1 MKFKNLILGSLFLA
15 GIITSSPFP
24 VIAADEGLSFNEAS
38 VSEILAAN
46 WTEEISLNKFLVD
59 RLKKPGD
66 YYSFDLAI
74 GPLNPEATSGDETLY
89 HFFAMI
95 PDSDQL
101 DIKVGSTIK
110 TVFSISQA
118 NIGFDAGN
126 AFTLTSTV
134 TKVEKVGKA
143 YLLCYPIFNAF
154 NKYQNYITES
164 TNVHIR
170 SVTPAISFGSPTYV
184 DVDYFL
190 IVDAASGLITDRQRV
205 SEQKIYY
212 EAENW
217 IMFTIEE
224 VRWDK
229 DNGLDLATYDLY
241 QMSTSAKKLRENNIS
256 FLKFPNVQV
265 NEIKEIKYYST
276 ILEYY
281 HFGLGRWNT
290 TADMYVGTFNETVLS
305 NQPAS
310 RNQAGPT
317 KTHNGLIKSGVSY
330 IVYEEQQ
337 HWFYETKRTYAMNNI
352 QKLDDDSLAE
362 LSNKYVRDFYKTFKS
377 DYQFALKL
385 DYSFVRESIWWPGDP
400 GNHSTENEVVVCSEI
415 TGLGFYEMTFVNE
428 NNVIS
433 TITLYGTE
441 VGTTGV
447 TMLVTPFKTPWQKI
461 VEGLGAV
468 TGSTLTTIGIIIAAA
483 LGIGGLVL
491 LIKFITML
499 FPPKAAP
506 ANIHISTTK
515 DALKRRQKRPK
526 SARKKKR

>member
-1 MKFKNLILGSLFLA
+1 MT
-15 GIITSSPFP
+15 GIVTSAPLP
-24 VIAADEGLSFNEAS
+24 VMAANDGLSFSDAS

-46 WTEEISLNKFLVD
+46 WTEDISLNKFLID

-101 DIKVGSTIK
+101 NITAGSTIK
-110 TVFSISQA
+110 TVCSISQA

-134 TKVEKVGKA
+134 TKVEMIGKA
-143 YLLCYPIFNAF
+143 YLLCYPIFNSF

-170 SVTPAISFGSPTYV
+170 SVTPAISFGTPTYV
-184 DVDYFL
+184 DVDYFF

-212 EAENW
+212 EAKNLA
-217 IMFTIEE
+217 MFTIEE

-241 QMSTSAKKLRENNIS
+241 QMSTSAKKIRENYLT
-256 FLKFPNVQV
+256 FLKFPDVQI
-265 NEIKEIKYYST
+265 NEIKEIRYYAT

-290 TADMYVGTFNETVLS
+290 TADMYMGGFTETVLS

-310 RNQAGPT
+310 RNRAGPT
-317 KTHNGLIKSGVSY
+317 KTHNGIVKSGVSY

-337 HWFYETKRTYAMNNI
+337 HWFYETKRTYTMNNI
-352 QKLDDDSLAE
+352 QKLDDESLGLIE
-362 LSNKYVRDFYKTFKS
+362 DQYVLDYYITYRS
-377 DYQFALKL
+377 DYDFVVKL

-400 GNHSTENEVVVCSEI
+400 GNHSTENEVVVCSEVSN
-415 TGLGFYEMTFVNE
+415 LGFYEMTFVNE
-428 NNVIS
+428 NNVIE
-433 TITLYGTE
+433 TINLYGDE
-441 VGTTGV
+441 VGTVYSTF
-447 TMLVTPFKTPWQKI
+447 LVTPFKTPWQKI

-468 TGSTLTTIGIIIAAA
+468 TGSTLTTIGIIIAAT

-499 FPPKAAP
+499 FPTKAAP
-506 ANIHISTTK
+506 ANINITTSK
-515 DALKRRQKRPK
+515 EAPKRRQKRPK
-526 SARKKKR
+526 ASRKKKR